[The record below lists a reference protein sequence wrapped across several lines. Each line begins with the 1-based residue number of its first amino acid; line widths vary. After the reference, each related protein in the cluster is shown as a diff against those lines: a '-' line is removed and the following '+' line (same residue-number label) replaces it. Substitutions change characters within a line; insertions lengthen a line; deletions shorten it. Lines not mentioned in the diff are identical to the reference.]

1 MTTLIYIADDD
12 ANIRSLIS
20 KVLEKEIKDSRV
32 KAFET
37 GDQLFLAFLKEKPQL
52 VILDVMMPGTNGF
65 KIAEMIRQ
73 ESGLPI
79 LLLTAKDSDDDFI
92 EGFGSGVDDYLT
104 KPISPIRISLQV
116 KSLLNRRGI
125 RQSSSGQAAF
135 AFNGLTLSEADRMVS
150 YKQKQQQL
158 TANEFEVLKA
168 LIKAD
173 GLPVSRD
180 DLLNDIWG
188 IDQEDVE
195 TRVTD
200 DTIKRLRQK
209 LRKVDSHVVIE
220 TIWGY
225 GFKLS
230 EKI

>member
-1 MTTLIYIADDD
+1 MTEILAIDDD
-12 ANIRSLIS
+12 REILAVIKKALLREGYQVTALEDPLQLEEDKLGRYQLI
-20 KVLEKEIKDSRV
+20 L
-32 KAFET
+32 
-37 GDQLFLAFLKEKPQL
+37 
-52 VILDVMMPGTNGF
+52 LDVMMPGTDGF

-73 ESGLPI
+73 ESDLPI